1 MLCPA
6 ACDGAPSGP
15 RLREPPRG
23 RFLVSISPSAVL
35 KFYVPFIDPVEGLVI
50 ELLGL
55 EISHVAVA
63 AGLNRVQA
71 CGLKDRWH
79 VRSGNAQGE
88 AFEAVWQAHAGAQRA
103 VRGDGS
109 RSVGAGSPQQ
119 YTMRRKDAFGCSGQ
133 LHTRMHAMPSPCFAG
148 CARGYL
154 AKLYRVRTTRA
165 PAPTHAAHSSDA
177 QEAVLVL
184 SR

>member
-23 RFLVSISPSAVL
+23 RFLMSISPSAVL
-35 KFYVPFIDPVEGLVI
+35 KFHVPFIDPVEGLVI

-79 VRSGNAQGE
+79 VRSGTPKGKQLKLCGKRMQAHNEQCEATEAVRSEPDLRSRHNAQE
-88 AFEAVWQAHAGAQRA
+88 RCVWMQWTVAHANACHVVGMLR
-103 VRGDGS
+103 RL
-109 RSVGAGSPQQ
+109 RSGILGKAIQSAHD
-119 YTMRRKDAFGCSGQ
+119 TC
-133 LHTRMHAMPSPCFAG
+133 
-148 CARGYL
+148 
-154 AKLYRVRTTRA
+154 

-177 QEAVLVL
+177 QEAVYVL